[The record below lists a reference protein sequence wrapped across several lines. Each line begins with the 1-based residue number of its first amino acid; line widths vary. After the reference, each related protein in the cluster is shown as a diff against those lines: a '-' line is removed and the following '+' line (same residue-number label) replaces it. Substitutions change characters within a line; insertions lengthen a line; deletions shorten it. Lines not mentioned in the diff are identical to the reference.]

1 VSDLK
6 KAALLYEGK
15 AKKVFAVVDEP
26 GLAWLE
32 FKDSLTAFN
41 AQKKGE
47 FSEKG
52 ALNSQMAALI
62 FRRLEAQG
70 LKTHWVKNID
80 AANMIVTR
88 LKMVPLELVVRNRV
102 AGSLAKKF
110 GLQEGEPLRHPL
122 VEFYYKNDELQD
134 PFVSDEQIL
143 AFGWVESS
151 GQLEQMKSVGL
162 QVNSVLKD
170 LFARAGL
177 DLVDFKIEL
186 GLDHQS
192 ELVIAD
198 EITPDS
204 CRLWDVSSGERM
216 DKDRF
221 RRDLGRVKE
230 SYEEVWARLKKLEED
245 R

>member
-1 VSDLK
+1 
-6 KAALLYEGK
+6 
-15 AKKVFAVVDEP
+15 
-26 GLAWLE
+26 
-32 FKDSLTAFN
+32 
-41 AQKKGE
+41 
-47 FSEKG
+47 
-52 ALNSQMAALI
+52 
-62 FRRLEAQG
+62 
-70 LKTHWVKNID
+70 
-80 AANMIVTR
+80 
-88 LKMVPLELVVRNRV
+88 
-102 AGSLAKKF
+102 
-110 GLQEGEPLRHPL
+110 
-122 VEFYYKNDELQD
+122 
-134 PFVSDEQIL
+134 
-143 AFGWVESS
+143 
-151 GQLEQMKSVGL
+151 
-162 QVNSVLKD
+162 VNSVLKD

-230 SYEEVWARLKKLEED
+230 SYEEVWTRLKKLEED